1 MRVDLIRYNSTDDY
15 TDGMI
20 LIDGVFQCYTMEDE
34 KRTKKVY
41 GETRIE
47 NGVYDIVLRNQG
59 RFHINYAKKFDFH
72 IGMLCITNA
81 PDYKLICKNMEFQY
95 ILIHIGNDDDD
106 TAGCPLVGT
115 QANSDKNVISH
126 STVAYKKIYPII
138 AQALLKGE
146 RVKINVT
153 SLTPDV

>member
-20 LIDGVFQCYTMEDE
+20 FIDGKFKCYTMEDE
-34 KRTKKVY
+34 KRTKKVW

-47 NGVYDIVLRNQG
+47 NGLYDIELRTEG
-59 RFHINYAKKFDFH
+59 RFHNNYKKKFDFH

-81 PDYKLICKNMEFQY
+81 PDYKLITKNMEFQY

-106 TAGCPLVGT
+106 TAGCVLVGT
-115 QANSDKNVISH
+115 QANSNKNVISH
-126 STVAYKKIYPII
+126 STVAYKRIYPII
-138 AQALLKGE
+138 AEALARGE
-146 RVKINVT
+146 KVKINVA
-153 SLTPDV
+153 SLTPTV